1 MKNVFGNNITYTLFG
16 ESHGPYVGIVID
28 GLPAGLKVDEEYIER
43 EMAKR
48 RAGGSWSTS
57 RREADIPQFVS
68 GVKDGYT
75 EGTPVAIL
83 IPNNNVHSADYADM
97 QHLARPGHADYTAE
111 CKYDGFQDV
120 RGGGHFSGRL
130 TAAIVAA
137 GAIVRQALEDKG
149 ILIGTHVRKL
159 AGISDRKFENYH
171 ADIEKLNGKAF
182 AVLDEEAGKK
192 MAVAIEAAKSEGDS
206 LGAVLETAVIG
217 LEAGI
222 GEPTFDSLEGV
233 LAHGL
238 FAVGGIKGVSFGAGF
253 DLADMK
259 GSQANDIFRMKDGEV
274 IALPNN
280 NGGINGGIS
289 NGMPII
295 INCAV
300 KPTSSISMPQK
311 TVDYKKMENAE
322 ICIQGRHDPVIA
334 VRARAVVDAIVA
346 MCLAEMLVQ
355 RYGYQWLR
363 SEA

>member
-68 GVKDGYT
+68 GVRDGYT

-83 IPNNNVHSADYADM
+83 IPNNNVRSADYADM
-97 QHLARPGHADYTAE
+97 EYLARPGHADYAAE

-137 GAIVRQALEDKG
+137 GAIVREALEEKG
-149 ILIGTHVRKL
+149 ILIGTHISSL
-159 AGISDRKFENYH
+159 ATISDRDFANY
-171 ADIEKLNGKAF
+171 ASDIKELNGKTF
-182 AVLDEEAGKK
+182 AVLDEEAEKK
-192 MAVAIEAAKSEGDS
+192 MIEAIEAAKADGDS
-206 LGAVLETAVIG
+206 LGAVLQTAVIG

-222 GEPTFDSLEGV
+222 GEPAFDSLESV
-233 LAHGL
+233 IAHGL
-238 FAVGGIKGVSFGAGF
+238 FAIGGIKGVSFGSGF
-253 DLADMK
+253 QLAAMK
-259 GSQANDIFRMKDGEV
+259 GSQTNDAFRMADGKV
-274 IALPNN
+274 VTVTNH

-289 NGMPII
+289 NGMPLI

-300 KPTSSISMPQK
+300 KPTSSISKTQE

-322 ICIQGRHDPVIA
+322 ISVKGRHDPIIA
-334 VRARAVVDAIVA
+334 VRARAVVDAIIA
-346 MCLAEMLVQ
+346 MALAELLVQ

-363 SEA
+363 SEP